1 MSIMITYSPLHP
13 VRYERHCE
21 ACRHYRTDDCWG
33 RLAGRDDCEHFSLPK
48 SFKAEETQMRNEL
61 EMPCLV
67 IPVSDDYRRIEET
80 DSDEEYWG
88 QFQVRTY

>member
-1 MSIMITYSPLHP
+1 MIYEPLPQVCPERSCAVCRRRKTDECYGCLPGMTY
-13 VRYERHCE
+13 
-21 ACRHYRTDDCWG
+21 
-33 RLAGRDDCEHFSLPK
+33 CEHFSLPK
-48 SFKAEETQMRNEL
+48 SYKAEETQMRNEL